1 MLMRFDPFRDLDRFT
16 QNLLGNEGRRM
27 VALPVDA
34 YRVGDEFVMELEIP
48 GVDPSSVDL
57 TVEKNV
63 LTIKVERRHTWPD
76 DAEVFVSERAEG
88 SVTRQ
93 FFLGDTLDPSGIKA
107 HSDGG
112 VLRVTIPTAEQA
124 KARKVEIGG
133 GGGQAEAIEA
143 SASSA

>member
-1 MLMRFDPFRDLDRFT
+1 MLMRFDPFRDLDRLT
-16 QNLLGNEGRRM
+16 QGLLGTEGRRL

-34 YRVGDEFVMELEIP
+34 YRVGDEFVMELEVP

-63 LTIKVERRHTWPD
+63 LTVKVDRQHTWPN
-76 DAEVFVSERAEG
+76 DAEVYVTERPEG

-93 FFLGDTLDPSGIKA
+93 FFLGDTLDPTGIKA
-107 HSDGG
+107 SCDNG

-124 KARKVEIGG
+124 KARRVEIGG
-133 GGGQAEAIEA
+133 NGGQAEAIEA
-143 SASSA
+143 SATS

>member
-16 QNLLGNEGRRM
+16 QGLLGSEGRRL

-34 YRVGDEFVMELEIP
+34 YRVGDEFVMELEVP

-63 LTIKVERRHTWPD
+63 LTVKVDRQHTWPS

-93 FFLGDTLDPSGIKA
+93 FFLGDTLDPTGIKA
-107 HSDGG
+107 SCDNG
-112 VLRVTIPTAEQA
+112 VLRVSIPTAEQA
-124 KARKVEIGG
+124 KARKVEIGAN
-133 GGGQAEAIEA
+133 GGQAEAIEA
-143 SASSA
+143 SASS

>member
-16 QNLLGNEGRRM
+16 QGLLGSDGRRM

-34 YRVGDEFVMELEIP
+34 YRSGDEFVLELEIP

-63 LTIKVERRHTWPD
+63 LTVKVDRNHAWPD
-76 DAEVFVSERAEG
+76 GAEVFVSERPEG
-88 SVTRQ
+88 SITRQ
-93 FFLGDTLDPSGIKA
+93 FFLGDTLDPSEIKA
-107 HSDGG
+107 HCDNG

-133 GGGQAEAIEA
+133 GERQAEAIEA
-143 SASSA
+143 NASA